1 MSWGE
6 HGAGDIHTPRDI
18 IQQKLALRAFQMG
31 AALSINHRRAGEMQH
46 YIHTRTEETF
56 RPSSVTYWMRASM
69 SAALSQM
76 INVTVLYQYIILCYI
91 INKQRDYNYPSYEE
105 TFWQCSLK
113 VMNKVTLNIL
123 LFKVIWLLILFSK
136 HYHKNIIYISYMFYF
151 WKTLFETL
159 LNVVSECSKNL
170 QKKRSHN
177 VWLKG

>member
-1 MSWGE
+1 MHGEILSCIYSPPAIAWERLRTTPLCLSLLMSWGE

-76 INVTVLYQYIILCYI
+76 INVTVLYQYIIQCYI

-113 VMNKVTLNIL
+113 VMNKVTLIECS
-123 LFKVIWLLILFSK
+123 FKVIWLLTLFSK
-136 HYHKNIIYISYMFYF
+136 QDIIYISYM
-151 WKTLFETL
+151 
-159 LNVVSECSKNL
+159 
-170 QKKRSHN
+170 
-177 VWLKG
+177 